1 MGKNIVMCI
10 VLKNALIVAKK
21 KTGRKACFKF
31 YVRPVS
37 HERLDEFRTLDFTY
51 EFIVFIRKKVF
62 E

>member
-1 MGKNIVMCI
+1 MCI

-37 HERLDEFRTLDFTY
+37 HGRFDEFRTLDFTY
-51 EFIVFIRKKVF
+51 EFIVFIRKEVF